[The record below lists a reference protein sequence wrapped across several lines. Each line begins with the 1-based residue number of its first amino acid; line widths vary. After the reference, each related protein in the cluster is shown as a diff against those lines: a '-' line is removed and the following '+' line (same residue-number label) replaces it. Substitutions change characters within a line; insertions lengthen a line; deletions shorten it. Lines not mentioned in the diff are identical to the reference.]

1 MLKMFRAVA
10 VQFSLKNQKRGN
22 HENLGRVTDAS
33 GNKMWVV
40 VETDENGDS
49 SYVWLTTLIQTLKLG
64 LGESPFYAQYGIPA
78 QQSIVQQIY
87 PDYYVN
93 MTQQQFA
100 GYFSSL
106 AITKVDGAENPTYNI
121 DVVFRNGVS
130 YQKEIAV

>member
-1 MLKMFRAVA
+1 MRTW
-10 VQFSLKNQKRGN
+10 
-22 HENLGRVTDAS
+22 GRVTDES
-33 GNKMWVV
+33 GIKKWVV
-40 VETDENGDS
+40 VEQDDDGDF
-49 SYVWLTTLIQTLKLG
+49 SYGWLTTLIQTLKLG
-64 LGESPFYAQYGIPA
+64 LGESPFYAQFGIPA

-106 AITKVDGAENPTYNI
+106 AITKVDGTENPTYNI

-130 YQKEIAV
+130 YQKKIAV

>member
-1 MLKMFRAVA
+1 MRTW
-10 VQFSLKNQKRGN
+10 
-22 HENLGRVTDAS
+22 GRVTDAN
-33 GNKMWVV
+33 GNKKWMV
-40 VETDENGDS
+40 VETDANGDS

-78 QQSIVQQIY
+78 QQSIVQQVY

-100 GYFSSL
+100 GYFASL
-106 AITKVDGAENPTYNI
+106 AISKVDGAENPTYSI

-130 YQKEIAV
+130 YRQNIAV

>member
-1 MLKMFRAVA
+1 MRTW
-10 VQFSLKNQKRGN
+10 
-22 HENLGRVTDAS
+22 GRVTDEN
-33 GNKMWVV
+33 GKKQWVA

-78 QQSIVQQIY
+78 QQSIVQQVY

-100 GYFSSL
+100 GYFASL
-106 AITKVDGAENPTYNI
+106 AITKADGANNPTYNI
-121 DVVFRNGVS
+121 AVVFLNGTS
-130 YQKEIAV
+130 YQTEIAV

>member
-1 MLKMFRAVA
+1 MRTW
-10 VQFSLKNQKRGN
+10 
-22 HENLGRVTDAS
+22 GRVTDAN
-33 GNKMWVV
+33 GNKTWVA

-78 QQSIVQQIY
+78 QQSIAQQVY

-100 GYFSSL
+100 GYFASL
-106 AITKVDGAENPTYNI
+106 TITKVDRAASPTYTI
-121 DVVFRNGVS
+121 DVIFRNGVS
-130 YQKEIAV
+130 IQENIAV

>member
-1 MLKMFRAVA
+1 MRTW
-10 VQFSLKNQKRGN
+10 
-22 HENLGRVTDAS
+22 GRVTDAN
-33 GNKMWVV
+33 GNKTWVA

-78 QQSIVQQIY
+78 QRSIVQQVY

-100 GYFSSL
+100 GYFASL
-106 AITKVDGAENPTYNI
+106 TITKVDRAASPTYTI
-121 DVVFRNGVS
+121 YVIFRNGVS
-130 YQKEIAV
+130 YQENVAV

>member
-1 MLKMFRAVA
+1 MRTW
-10 VQFSLKNQKRGN
+10 
-22 HENLGRVTDAS
+22 GRVTDAN
-33 GNKMWVV
+33 GNKTWVA

-78 QQSIVQQIY
+78 QQSIVQQVY

-100 GYFSSL
+100 GYFASL
-106 AITKVDGAENPTYNI
+106 TISKVDGVINPTYNI
-121 DVVFRNGVS
+121 EAVFFNGVS
-130 YQKEIAV
+130 IQENIAV

>member
-1 MLKMFRAVA
+1 MRTW
-10 VQFSLKNQKRGN
+10 
-22 HENLGRVTDAS
+22 GRVTDAD
-33 GNKMWVV
+33 GNKTWVA

-100 GYFSSL
+100 GYFASL
-106 AITKVDGAENPTYNI
+106 AITKVDGAENPTYTIN
-121 DVVFRNGVS
+121 VVFRNGVS
-130 YQKEIAV
+130 HQENVAV

>member
-1 MLKMFRAVA
+1 MRTW
-10 VQFSLKNQKRGN
+10 
-22 HENLGRVTDAS
+22 GRVTDAN
-33 GNKMWVV
+33 GKKQWAA

-64 LGESPFYAQYGIPA
+64 LGESPFYAQYGIPS
-78 QQSIVQQIY
+78 QQSIVQQIH

-130 YQKEIAV
+130 YQKQVAV

>member
-1 MLKMFRAVA
+1 MRTW
-10 VQFSLKNQKRGN
+10 
-22 HENLGRVTDAS
+22 GRVTDAN
-33 GNKMWVV
+33 GNKTWVA

-93 MTQQQFA
+93 ITQQQFA
-100 GYFSSL
+100 RYFASL
-106 AITKVDGAENPTYNI
+106 TITKVDRAGTPTYTI
-121 DVVFRNGVS
+121 DVIFRNGVS
-130 YQKEIAV
+130 YQENIVV